1 MGSSVGWVVVLEAA
15 TASEA
20 PVRVE
25 LQRAAAARAAAR
37 VALRAA
43 GLSGSVANARQ
54 KRRMK

>member
-1 MGSSVGWVVVLEAA
+1 MVLEAVV
-15 TASEA
+15 ASEA

-37 VALRAA
+37 VALKAA